1 MNRETINKT
10 IAELERQIRESEV
23 NIQECKKK
31 IEVLKKA
38 EIRNPDVWQ
47 VGEIYAEDVYYLI
60 SDFGKIVHLNY
71 DSKSFEKRALKS
83 DRLFKTCKAAEK
95 MLAMQNV
102 MFALKAIDRDFNI
115 EFTFGSN
122 NVSIYVR
129 FNYGLDLKVYKK
141 CVDIWDEYQ
150 KEIKRIEG
158 EK

>member
-1 MNRETINKT
+1 MNKDTTNKT

-83 DRLFKTCKAAEK
+83 GRLFKTHEAAKK
-95 MLAMQNV
+95 MLAMQDCMYAIN
-102 MFALKAIDRDFNI
+102 AIDDDFVLHVI
-115 EFTFGSN
+115 SMKSTKN
-122 NVSIYVR
+122 NLFKEKMYA
-129 FNYGLDLKVYKK
+129 
-141 CVDIWDEYQ
+141 IWDKY
-150 KEIKRIEG
+150 KEELEVIGG